1 MSLHPVVCSP
11 LVNPVVDVLHPVEW
25 GAGQTLAQRLAALG
39 AILYWDASQGWKD
52 LTGNQSVQLIGSAY
66 PTVSDAGALNEA
78 NREWGLDLSA
88 GAVRTAFL
96 AGEATLVF
104 QATMPAMTS
113 FTDAA
118 DYSLF
123 GDLLFCRVD
132 SGAGSFKLSDG
143 TNTATVAYDW
153 DEGEVVTVVGQCDG
167 DVMRV
172 GVV

>member
-1 MSLHPVVCSP
+1 MIHPVIC
-11 LVNPVVDVLHPVEW
+11 NPVISPVVLITDPVAW
-25 GAGQTLAQRLAALG
+25 RAGKAGYPDG
-39 AILYWDASQGWKD
+39 AILHWDASQGWQD
-52 LTGNQSVQLIGSAY
+52 QTGNQSLTLIGSAY
-66 PTVSDAGALNEA
+66 PTVNASGAINESG
-78 NREWGLDLSA
+78 REWGFDLST

-96 AGEATLVF
+96 TGEMTLVF
-104 QATMPAMTS
+104 QATMPAMTE

-123 GDLLFCRVD
+123 GDLLFVRRD
-132 SGAGSFKLSDG
+132 GTAGSFKVSDG

-153 DEGEVVTVVGQCDG
+153 DEGEVVRVVVQADG